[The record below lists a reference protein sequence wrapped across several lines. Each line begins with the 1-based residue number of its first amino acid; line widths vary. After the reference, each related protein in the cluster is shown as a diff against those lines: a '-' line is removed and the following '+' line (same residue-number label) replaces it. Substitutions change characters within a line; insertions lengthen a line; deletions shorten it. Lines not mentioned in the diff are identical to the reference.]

1 MKISLILLIFYLAY
15 GFKIN
20 LFEPII
26 GNWRLLYT
34 NGKYSKDN
42 RLSLK
47 IIPINNDLNNVN
59 VDIKHCE
66 NNNILI
72 FTKIINCNLKD
83 HDCNNIEDIDNC
95 DIPIKDGESCC
106 LIIKKTEK
114 YIKSIGV
121 FEFPY
126 FNINYHSSMN
136 KKYTVIWKI
145 NHLLGRLYIYF
156 DNDTYIFEKKYYD
169 KMDLNNDRI
178 TTNFFLITNFISF
191 ILGKLLEKTIHLN

>member
-1 MKISLILLIFYLAY
+1 MKFILLNLLLRFFLLY

-20 LFEPII
+20 SFEPII

-47 IIPINNDLNNVN
+47 IIPFNNELNNVN

-66 NNNILI
+66 NNNILT

-83 HDCNNIEDIDNC
+83 HDCNAVNDIDNC
-95 DIPIKDGESCC
+95 NFQINGGERCC

-126 FNINYHSSMN
+126 FSIKYNSSMN

-156 DNDTYIFEKKYYD
+156 DNDTYIFEKNIMIK
-169 KMDLNNDRI
+169 
-178 TTNFFLITNFISF
+178 
-191 ILGKLLEKTIHLN
+191 